1 MLGVLKKLASM
12 EHDSRCRGYSIIKF
26 WHPDAKKG
34 PECVGGASTLDEAQE
49 ICTGEGSSFKEG
61 ETSNWYFLGY
71 THNGSRTAHLTL
83 WGQK

>member
-1 MLGVLKKLASM
+1 MIGVLKKLAGM
-12 EHDSRCRGYSIIKF
+12 EHDSRGRGYSIMKF
-26 WHPDAKKG
+26 WHPDAKK
-34 PECVGGASTLDEAQE
+34 PAECVGGASTLEEARE

-71 THNGSRTAHLTL
+71 VSNGSRTSHLTL